1 MEKKKKNKKETLNKK
16 ELANKKSNKNLF
28 TILGVIIVL
37 LIIVIIVVYIIN
49 NKKTK
54 EETNTNEEKVIIN
67 KNEGVIEDK
76 ELEGLSLTK
85 TSLIYK
91 DGISTLET
99 TVTNNTDIPYY
110 LEEFH
115 IIVKDE
121 NGNDIIHYTDEDGNV
136 VNYLVGYAGIELA
149 PKESTGIET
158 SIDFD
163 ISSDAYTI
171 SYEIV
176 K

>member
-1 MEKKKKNKKETLNKK
+1 MEKKKKNKKETSNKK
-16 ELANKKSNKNLF
+16 EASNEKNHKNLF
-28 TILGVIIVL
+28 AILGVIIVL
-37 LIIVIIVVYIIN
+37 LIIIIAVVYIIN
-49 NKKTK
+49 NKDSK
-54 EETNTNEEKVIIN
+54 EKINNNDETITN

-76 ELEGLSLTK
+76 EIEGLSLTK

-99 TVTNNTDIPYY
+99 TVTNNTDTPYY

-136 VNYLVGYAGIELA
+136 VNYLVGYAGLEIA

>member
-1 MEKKKKNKKETLNKK
+1 MEKKKKNKKETLNEK
-16 ELANKKSNKNLF
+16 NHKNLF
-28 TILGVIIVL
+28 TLLGVIIVL
-37 LIIVIIVVYIIN
+37 LIIVIAVIYMIN
-49 NKKTK
+49 NKKPK
-54 EETNTNEEKVIIN
+54 EETSTNEEQVITN

-76 ELEGLSLTK
+76 EIEGLSLTK

-99 TVTNNTDIPYY
+99 TVTNNTDTPYY

-121 NGNDIIHYTDEDGNV
+121 NGNDIIHYTDEDGNI
-136 VNYLVGYAGIELA
+136 VNYLVGYAGLEIA
-149 PKESTGIET
+149 PNESTGIET